1 MMWMQNMKVA
11 NKILTLIIVAALFL
25 SGVGYI
31 SYHYLTKME
40 QQGNRMYRDNLIPVR
55 VLNDMRAHLRA
66 TEAIV
71 YTRMLTKD
79 PVQEQKLV
87 ADFKERIQKVDQ
99 DISIFEGT
107 NITQEEKG
115 KWKEL
120 KDALAT
126 YRQEREKA
134 LALLDKGDKVGAYTV
149 FNTYALPPL
158 DKVNTILTDL
168 AAYNDKLADN
178 MSTQMTTDAESAN
191 IMILC
196 LTIAAVVISVVFGL
210 FISRMIVRPVR
221 EMLDLAL
228 RAEKGDL
235 TLQSTNQARDEI
247 GLLSASFN
255 SMMKGFAQIIKEIKA
270 NSMNLS
276 ASSQQISASMQ
287 EIASG
292 TQQQAG
298 ASEIVNEMMNQFADA
313 IHQVAE
319 NAEQAAAHS
328 EQAVGMA
335 QTGGE
340 VIRSS
345 IEAMGLIAQKVEE
358 LSDQSTAIGEIIE
371 MIDEIAEQ
379 TNLLALNA
387 AIEAARAG
395 EAGKGFAVVAD
406 EVRNLAERSGRATKE
421 IANLIQSIQ
430 KNTHESVE
438 AVTAGNKQ
446 AAQAGESFEEIMEII
461 HQASTR
467 VTEIAAASEQ
477 QAAQASEVLKSVE
490 NIAAVA
496 EEASVG
502 TEETA
507 STASE
512 LSRMSE
518 SLNQLVT
525 KFKV

>member
-1 MMWMQNMKVA
+1 MGWIQNMKVA

-31 SYHYLTKME
+31 AYHYLTKLE
-40 QQGNRMYRDNLIPVR
+40 QQGNEMYRDNLIPVR

-66 TEAIV
+66 TEAVV
-71 YTRMLTKD
+71 YARMLTKD

-87 ADFKERIQKVDQ
+87 ADFNDRVQKVDQ
-99 DISIFEGT
+99 DIKVFEGT
-107 NITQEEKG
+107 NMTQEERNQ
-115 KWKEL
+115 WKEL
-120 KDALAT
+120 KDAIAT

-134 LALLDKGDKVGAYTV
+134 LVLLDKGDKVGAYNA

-158 DKVNTILTDL
+158 NKVNTVLINL

-178 MSTQMTTDAESAN
+178 TSVQMTAGAKNAT
-191 IMILC
+191 IMIFC
-196 LTIAAVVISVVFGL
+196 LTIAAVVIAVLFGL

-255 SMMKGFAQIIKEIKA
+255 SMMKGFAQIIKEINA
-270 NSMNLS
+270 SSMNLS

-298 ASEIVNEMMNQFADA
+298 ASEIMNEMMNQFVDA
-313 IHQVAE
+313 VNQVAK
-319 NAEQAAAHS
+319 NAEQAAANS
-328 EQAVGMA
+328 EQAVEMA
-335 QTGGE
+335 QTGGK

-345 IEAMGLIAQKVEE
+345 IEAMGMIAQKVEE

-406 EVRNLAERSGRATKE
+406 EVRKLAERSGKATKE

-430 KNTHESVE
+430 KNTHESVA
-438 AVTAGNKQ
+438 AVTFGNKQ
-446 AAQAGESFEEIMEII
+446 ATQAGDSFEEIMEII

-477 QAAQASEVLKSVE
+477 QAAQASEVLKAVE
-490 NIAAVA
+490 NIAAVT
-496 EEASVG
+496 EEASAG

-507 STASE
+507 STANE

-518 SLNQLVT
+518 ALNQLVT